1 MAGGSHVYDVF
12 RSRRMAVLFA
22 LGFSSGLPLFLTGQ
36 TLQAWMTT
44 SGVDVDQIAAFSSV
58 GLAYT
63 FKFAWAPLLDRWRL
77 PWLGR
82 RRGWMVATQLALIA
96 AIAAMGTIDPTAA
109 PGTLAVLAVAVAFL
123 SASQDVVL
131 DAYNAD
137 LLAPE
142 ERAAGAGVY
151 VMGYRVAMLISG
163 SLALIL
169 ADHLPWGVVYAI
181 MAGLMAVGIV
191 ASIAAEEPPVR
202 DVPRSLTRAIV
213 LPFHEFFTR
222 LGWKGA
228 LGALAFAALYKFGDQ
243 FASVLTVT
251 FFKRGV
257 GFTLTEIGTLN
268 KAMGFLGTMIGAA
281 IGGVLVARHGVLR
294 MLLLFGVLQAMT
306 NLLYVWLA
314 VVGHDRGIF
323 ATAVL
328 VDNVANAAGTGAFVA
343 YLMSLTSRS
352 VSATQFALLTS
363 LTSVGQRVFGPL
375 ASHVQTALGWPGFFV
390 ATTALALPGL
400 LIALLLTRGETSRR
414 LAGSPLATSP
424 ESAA

>member
-1 MAGGSHVYDVF
+1 VLDVF

-22 LGFSSGLPLFLTGQ
+22 LGFSSGLPLLLTGQ

-44 SGVDVDQIAAFSSV
+44 DGVDLDKIAAFASV

-82 RRGWMVATQLALIA
+82 RRGWMIALQLALVA
-96 AIAAMGTIDPTAA
+96 AIGVMGTIDPTAA
-109 PGTLAVLAVAVAFL
+109 PGALAIVAVAVAFL

-137 LLAPE
+137 LLSPE

-151 VMGYRVAMLISG
+151 VMGYRVAMLIAG

-169 ADHLPWGVVYAI
+169 ADHLPWRVVYAI
-181 MAGLMAVGIV
+181 MASLMLVGVIGTL
-191 ASIAAEEPPVR
+191 AAEEPVAHH
-202 DVPRSLTRAIV
+202 VPPSLTKAII
-213 LPFHEFFTR
+213 LPFQEFFRR
-222 LGWKGA
+222 LGWGGA

-251 FFKRGV
+251 FYKRGV

-268 KAMGFLGTMIGAA
+268 KAMGFVGTMIGAA
-281 IGGVLVARHGVLR
+281 IGGVMVARYGVLR
-294 MLLLFGVLQAMT
+294 MLIVFGILQAST

-314 VVGHDRGIF
+314 YAGHDRAIF
-323 ATAVL
+323 GTAVL
-328 VDNVANAAGTGAFVA
+328 VDNIANAAGTGAFVA
-343 YLMSLTSRS
+343 YLMSLTSKG

-363 LTSVGQRVFGPL
+363 LSSVGQRVFGPL
-375 ASHVQTALGWPGFFV
+375 ASHVQAAVGWSGFFV
-390 ATTALALPGL
+390 VTCALALPGL
-400 LIALLLTRGETSRR
+400 LIAALLTRADTSRR
-414 LAGSPLATSP
+414 LAGSPPVTSP
-424 ESAA
+424 EAAA